1 MRDPNRSDRIRGD
14 GPPSQNALPLKIL
27 RRQLRGA
34 WNLAAGHHRETAVE
48 GTGRFALELGYTV
61 TLVKDATAA
70 STKEWM
76 HAAVEL
82 NAPIYAESVLSTAE
96 VIARIRWHDWRHIRR
111 AVYSPRSELSL
122 ARRSSSSANSV
133 RRRLISRLT
142 RVSSALACC
151 SLT

>member
-1 MRDPNRSDRIRGD
+1 M
-14 GPPSQNALPLKIL
+14 
-27 RRQLRGA
+27 
-34 WNLAAGHHRETAVE
+34 E

-122 ARRSSSSANSV
+122 ARRSGTAQPGVDGCGAGLGVQASDGDLQVRALIGPLEVGDVRLDLLQVENAPSSV
-133 RRRLISRLT
+133 RCFSMRRESM
-142 RVSSALACC
+142 S
-151 SLT
+151 